1 MRPHTCPWP
10 PLANQEVA
18 QAPFRIPVLGR
29 LQALTYL
36 GGAGEMQWSI
46 RDSFRGQHYVAKGS
60 RFGFI
65 RALSNWSFERK
76 KKFLHGCNCLHQEVQ
91 SGVICGSAVWQ
102 TTCSQVLGPQSPY
115 ALTPPLLGSCQPMQA
130 PSPNLKNDDT
140 AEILELWA
148 PAYRSGD
155 GKRRD
160 SKS

>member
-76 KKFLHGCNCLHQEVQ
+76 KNFCMDVTVYTKKCSPVSFVVLQ
-91 SGVICGSAVWQ
+91 CGRPLVHKYLDRR
-102 TTCSQVLGPQSPY
+102 V
-115 ALTPPLLGSCQPMQA
+115 LTP
-130 PSPNLKNDDT
+130 
-140 AEILELWA
+140 
-148 PAYRSGD
+148 
-155 GKRRD
+155 
-160 SKS
+160 